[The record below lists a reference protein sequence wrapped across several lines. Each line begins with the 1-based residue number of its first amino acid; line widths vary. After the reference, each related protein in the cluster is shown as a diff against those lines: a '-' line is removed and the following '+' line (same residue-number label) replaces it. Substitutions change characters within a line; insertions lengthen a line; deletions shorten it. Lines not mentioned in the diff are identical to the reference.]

1 MVSAVTVAT
10 SKFAC
15 IVCDSVLFLFTVS
28 NSLMYVDQFDAV
40 LFFKTT
46 LLQGISGIVNVYTYF
61 TMSFDLALS
70 MPCCMSQVAGRDLLV
85 LLSSMLFKH
94 VIQKLLCQY
103 EAIWPATELCKSH
116 TLLVFQHGS

>member
-1 MVSAVTVAT
+1 MVSAVTVSA

-15 IVCDSVLFLFTVS
+15 LVCDSVLFFTVS

-46 LLQGISGIVNVYTYF
+46 LLQGISGIVNVYTHF

-70 MPCCMSQVAGRDLLV
+70 MPCCMSEVAGGDLLV
-85 LLSSMLFKH
+85 L
-94 VIQKLLCQY
+94 
-103 EAIWPATELCKSH
+103 
-116 TLLVFQHGS
+116 